1 MGKRKKRMLKKKY
14 AKKYATKRNTLGFT
28 GRKVINGVVTI
39 DMTTSEE
46 IKEEEQ
52 VQVVVNE
59 PVVEE
64 KEGAPPWDAEPEL
77 ELIQVE
83 EPEVKVETPPPPKKK
98 TTRRKKST
106 MTKTTTAK
114 KKTTTRKAPTRRRTA
129 KKTEE

>member
-1 MGKRKKRMLKKKY
+1 MGKHRKRMLMKKY
-14 AKKYATKRNTLGFT
+14 AKKYASKREALGYT
-28 GRKVINGVVTI
+28 VKQVTNGVVTI

-64 KEGAPPWDAEPEL
+64 KGETPPWEVEPEPEL

-83 EPEVKVETPPPPKKK
+83 EPETKEEAPPPPKKK
-98 TTRRKKST
+98 STT
-106 MTKTTTAK
+106 TKTTTTK
-114 KKTTTRKAPTRRRTA
+114 KKATARKTPTRKRTT
-129 KKTEE
+129 KKKVEG